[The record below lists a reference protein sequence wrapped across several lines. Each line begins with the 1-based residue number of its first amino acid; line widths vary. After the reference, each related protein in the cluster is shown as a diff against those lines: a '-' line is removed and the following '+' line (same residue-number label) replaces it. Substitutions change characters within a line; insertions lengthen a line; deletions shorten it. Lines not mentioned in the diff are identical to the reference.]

1 MHVIVCHLL
10 AKTYCFCVYYA
21 CLSFLIVKFQGHHCI
36 CWFPWYFVSLSGWC
50 CHMSFQSIWRHLAS
64 MQWKSFQSIWRRR
77 QCIGIDSWHSD
88 SFALG
93 GFRDNSVVAW
103 SAIQDEKGGLAHCLF
118 FLSCFLSWLLSLGLC
133 TCCGRSL
140 VDWSDWHVCTSRNV
154 KSVALLYIMMPYYF
168 LYLYSWEVRA
178 ITSPCM
184 W

>member
-36 CWFPWYFVSLSGWC
+36 CWFPWYFVSLSGWW
-50 CHMSFQSIWRHLAS
+50 CHM
-64 MQWKSFQSIWRRR
+64 SFQSIWRRR
-77 QCIGIDSWHSD
+77 QCIGIDSWHSG
-88 SFALG
+88 SFVLG

-103 SAIQDEKGGLAHCLF
+103 SAIQDEKGGLALGLF
-118 FLSCFLSWLLSLGLC
+118 FFLVYLDCLSLGLC
-133 TCCGRSL
+133 TCCGRSV
-140 VDWSDWHVCTSRNV
+140 VDWSDWRVCTSRNV

-168 LYLYSWEVRA
+168 LYLYSWEVRL